1 MINTTCAVDLAEL
14 EGDEA
19 TGADVCQ
26 EYKVVAP
33 LTKSRR
39 MGKGSVLHGGTVA
52 DVGHLYAF
60 GNTEERYRIKIL
72 GCKGKGTLGVD
83 RPFNHATKV
92 GSCVKER
99 TGDYDDALRNKKA
112 LVIPMILEAFGGIS
126 PHSLYMS
133 SGASRDGRRGRARAT
148 APFMELRARA
158 PSRSSHTTRSRSQ
171 RPRRWATR
179 RGSGRR
185 SQR

>member
-1 MINTTCAVDLAEL
+1 M
-14 EGDEA
+14 
-19 TGADVCQ
+19 
-26 EYKVVAP
+26 VAP

-39 MGKGSVLHGGTVA
+39 MGRGSVLHGGTVA

-83 RPFNHATKV
+83 RPFNHTTKV
-92 GSCVKER
+92 GSVKER
-99 TGDYDDALRNKKA
+99 TGDYEDALRNKKA

-126 PHSLYMS
+126 PHSLHLS
-133 SGASRDGRRGRARAT
+133 SGASRYGRKGRARAT
-148 APFMELRARA
+148 APSTEGRARA
-158 PSRSSHTTRSRSQ
+158 PSRSSYTTRSSSQ
-171 RPRRWATR
+171 LRRRWATR

-185 SQR
+185 SPR

>member
-1 MINTTCAVDLAEL
+1 M
-14 EGDEA
+14 
-19 TGADVCQ
+19 
-26 EYKVVAP
+26 VAL

-92 GSCVKER
+92 GSVKER

-126 PHSLYMS
+126 PHSLHFIRRLALRAKGARARDSTVY
-133 SGASRDGRRGRARAT
+133 GASSTSAKSFFVHHTQQLSAAAQVGDAKGIRKKITEMKMRLIKDALKATGRG
-148 APFMELRARA
+148 
-158 PSRSSHTTRSRSQ
+158 
-171 RPRRWATR
+171 
-179 RGSGRR
+179 
-185 SQR
+185 

>member
-1 MINTTCAVDLAEL
+1 M
-14 EGDEA
+14 
-19 TGADVCQ
+19 
-26 EYKVVAP
+26 
-33 LTKSRR
+33 
-39 MGKGSVLHGGTVA
+39 LHGGTVA

-92 GSCVKER
+92 GSVKER

-126 PHSLYMS
+126 PHSLHFIRRLALY
-133 SGASRDGRRGRARAT
+133 GRRGRARAT
-148 APFMELRARA
+148 APSTELRARA
-158 PSRSSHTTRSRSQ
+158 PSRSSYTTRSSSP

-185 SQR
+185 SPR

>member
-1 MINTTCAVDLAEL
+1 
-14 EGDEA
+14 
-19 TGADVCQ
+19 
-26 EYKVVAP
+26 
-33 LTKSRR
+33 
-39 MGKGSVLHGGTVA
+39 MGKGSVLHA

-92 GSCVKER
+92 LGRCVKER

-126 PHSLYMS
+126 PHSLHFI
-133 SGASRDGRRGRARAT
+133 RRLARRTEGRARAT
-148 APFMELRARA
+148 AHRLQSFEHERQVVLRTPHAAAR
-158 PSRSSHTTRSRSQ
+158 
-171 RPRRWATR
+171 
-179 RGSGRR
+179 SGRAGGR
-185 SQR
+185 REGDPEEDHRDEDAPYQRTRLRRPGGAKRFAAGPVADRVRLL

>member
-1 MINTTCAVDLAEL
+1 M
-14 EGDEA
+14 
-19 TGADVCQ
+19 
-26 EYKVVAP
+26 VAP
-33 LTKSRR
+33 LTMKSRR
-39 MGKGSVLHGGTVA
+39 MGKGSVLHA

-92 GSCVKER
+92 LGRCVKER

-126 PHSLYMS
+126 PNSLHFI
-133 SGASRDGRRGRARAT
+133 RRLARRTEGRARAT
-148 APFMELRARA
+148 APFTELRARA
-158 PSRSSHTTRSRSQ
+158 PSRSSYTTRSSSQ

-185 SQR
+185 SPR